1 MLLNT
6 YNNCAVTF
14 DDDLVHG
21 GSENFGETT
30 RVSMEFTVFL
40 KDFGIG

>member
-6 YNNCAVTF
+6 FNNSVVTF

-40 KDFGIG
+40 KNFKI